1 MQIVSADRR
10 RSLRMTEDAGC
21 DMPTER
27 SKPKTARNSDIS
39 KSPSLLTKR
48 LEFGE
53 ALDSSEAQEPLA
65 QCTFSKVSADSRLL
79 THEDVY
85 ELGIEEKLIGA
96 VAEIETSIHGVA
108 WVRE

>member
-1 MQIVSADRR
+1 
-10 RSLRMTEDAGC
+10 
-21 DMPTER
+21 
-27 SKPKTARNSDIS
+27 
-39 KSPSLLTKR
+39 
-48 LEFGE
+48 
-53 ALDSSEAQEPLA
+53 
-65 QCTFSKVSADSRLL
+65 L